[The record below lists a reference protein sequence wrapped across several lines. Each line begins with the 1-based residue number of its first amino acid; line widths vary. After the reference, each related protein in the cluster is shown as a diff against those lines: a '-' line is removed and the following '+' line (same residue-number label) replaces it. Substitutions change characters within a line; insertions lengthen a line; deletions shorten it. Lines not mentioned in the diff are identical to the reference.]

1 MPLQLMLFS
10 LLAGVI
16 FIFVPSTRGKKDVVV
31 FVFNIVSNNY
41 MNARKKQYF
50 CFRPKICFW
59 VKFDPK
65 AQNFWSFLFL
75 QVLSKKSIRN
85 FNVTRLISQWF
96 MRRRLETSGFSY
108 IIYFLNKASW
118 YGFFSLIYLSVQYQ
132 ISIFF
137 STIFFSVKG
146 QKPPLVFL
154 FYTMMTG
161 KHLQWSLFSVKLLER
176 KRKRKDSI

>member
-31 FVFNIVSNNY
+31 FVFNIVSNNN

-65 AQNFWSFLFL
+65 AQNFWFKVKFLVF
-75 QVLSKKSIRN
+75 
-85 FNVTRLISQWF
+85 
-96 MRRRLETSGFSY
+96 
-108 IIYFLNKASW
+108 
-118 YGFFSLIYLSVQYQ
+118 
-132 ISIFF
+132 SIFASF
-137 STIFFSVKG
+137 V
-146 QKPPLVFL
+146 QKI
-154 FYTMMTG
+154 Y
-161 KHLQWSLFSVKLLER
+161 
-176 KRKRKDSI
+176 

>member
-50 CFRPKICFW
+50 CFRPKTCFW

-85 FNVTRLISQWF
+85 FNVTRLISQKF
-96 MRRRLETSGFSY
+96 NRRNLKSVA
-108 IIYFLNKASW
+108 FLVSLIKLNPKP
-118 YGFFSLIYLSVQYQ
+118 FSLP
-132 ISIFF
+132 
-137 STIFFSVKG
+137 KN
-146 QKPPLVFL
+146 QKTPF
-154 FYTMMTG
+154 
-161 KHLQWSLFSVKLLER
+161 
-176 KRKRKDSI
+176 